1 MMKDGLIIVV
11 IRKNREYMK
20 LCEERSLVDRMRV
33 KRIYGDGMFKKVDF
47 LMRKSRINFY
57 LR

>member
-1 MMKDGLIIVV
+1 MRDGSIIVV

-33 KRIYGDGMFKKVDF
+33 KRIYGEGMFKKVDF